1 MALIEWTD
9 ANGHRW
15 QADVTDDDGIAP
27 EYLAASPRAQRM
39 TRVSV
44 KRGARWERS
53 VSAARPS
60 AQAPTNL
67 GLLPAASVPESPV
80 EVYGRRELT
89 TAAHVRQ
96 SRLDNGGR
104 WEPIATV
111 VLRLR
116 RSEAKRRTL
125 PGDAYSGQDHRPR

>member
-15 QADVTDDDGIAP
+15 QADVTDDDGIVP
-27 EYLAASPRAQRM
+27 EYQAKSPRAQRM

-44 KRGARWERS
+44 KRGARWERHA
-53 VSAARPS
+53 SAARPS

-67 GLLPAASVPESPV
+67 GLLPASSVPESPA

-104 WEPIATV
+104 WEPIASTV
-111 VLRLR
+111 QRLR
-116 RSEAKRRTL
+116 RADVKRRTL
-125 PGDAYSGQDHRPR
+125 PGAPYMGERPRT